1 MKIEKQI
8 RDDHQAKLTVEVEAE
23 KLEGMKRRA
32 ASQIARK
39 VKIPGFR
46 PGKAPYAVVVR
57 QVGEAAILEEAI
69 ELLVDEIYPEILM
82 EAQIKPYGPGQLENV
97 VSADPL
103 MLEFLVPLEAEVT
116 LGDYHSIRK
125 DYTPTQVSDQD
136 VQKVLEG
143 LRKRQAII
151 EPVERPAQVG
161 DVVTARLSARRL
173 NANEGE
179 DNTLIREQSFP
190 FLVRG
195 SEQVEGDPEEDNNVE
210 RPFPGFSQHLIG
222 AKPGDE
228 ILITHTYPDDHSE
241 EDLRGA
247 EVEYRLVVENI
258 KARTLP
264 ELDDDLAK
272 SLGEFENLEALV
284 QQVRQN
290 LEEEALDEYHE
301 TYDDEIIDQ
310 VIEQA
315 TIKYPPQMLERE
327 IDSLI
332 HELEHR
338 LEYQGLNMEIF
349 LKVRNLDEEGLRQEI
364 RSTAEKRL
372 KRSLVLMKLVEEEKI
387 KIPPEELE
395 RESLNTMAQLYGN
408 LPEKEARKL
417 LKQDVY
423 SAIVS
428 DVLVNMLTERAA
440 SRLRDIASGKAES
453 EAEQSLEAE
462 TSAGPGTS
470 AVGESQPQAVVQAV
484 VGSENPPLQ
493 ASAEVEAPEN
503 LDATAN

>member
-23 KLEGMKRRA
+23 RLDEMKRRA
-32 ASQIARK
+32 AGKIARK

-69 ELLVDEIYPEILM
+69 ELLVEEIYPEVLK
-82 EAQIKPYGPGQLENV
+82 EAQIEPYGPGQLENV
-97 VSADPL
+97 TSTDPL
-103 MLEFLVPLEAEVT
+103 TLEFLVPLEAEVI

-125 DYTPTQVSDQD
+125 DYKPTQVSDQD

-143 LRKRQAII
+143 LRKRQVII
-151 EPVERPAQVG
+151 EPVERPAQAG

-173 NANEGE
+173 NVNDGE
-179 DNTLIREQSFP
+179 DEALIREQSFP
-190 FLVRG
+190 VLIRDSKLG
-195 SEQVEGDPEEDNNVE
+195 EESSDEESDVE

-228 ILITHTYPDDHSE
+228 ILITHTYPEDHSE
-241 EDLRGA
+241 EDLRGV
-247 EVEYRLVVENI
+247 EVEYRLVVENV

-264 ELDDDLAK
+264 ELDDELAK

-284 QQVRQN
+284 QQIRQN
-290 LEEEALDEYHE
+290 LEEEALDDYHE
-301 TYDDEIIDQ
+301 SYDNEVIDQ

-332 HELEHR
+332 HDLEHR
-338 LEYQGLNMEIF
+338 LERQGLNLEIF
-349 LKVRNLDEEGLRQEI
+349 LKVRNLDEEGLRQEV
-364 RSTAEKRL
+364 RPTAEKRL
-372 KRSLVLMKLVEEEKI
+372 KRSLVLMKLADEEKI
-387 KIPPEELE
+387 EVLPEELE
-395 RESLNTMAQLYGN
+395 RESMNTMAQLYGN

-417 LKQDVY
+417 LKQEVY
-423 SAIVS
+423 SAVINN
-428 DVLVNMLTERAA
+428 VLVDMLVERTT

-453 EAEQSLEAE
+453 KDEQPSEVKASAEPEASE
-462 TSAGPGTS
+462 T
-470 AVGESQPQAVVQAV
+470 GESQSQPAVE
-484 VGSENPPLQ
+484 SENPLIQ
-493 ASAEVEAPEN
+493 ASAEVEASQN
-503 LDATAN
+503 SDAA